1 MRKGE
6 VSLGDQGFPRVG
18 TELGGRLNMARVG
31 RSDPGYGSGC
41 VVLAGDHQG
50 PSQSGQSRLREV
62 PELEPEARIGK
73 GAHRPQ

>member
-1 MRKGE
+1 
-6 VSLGDQGFPRVG
+6 
-18 TELGGRLNMARVG
+18 MARVG
-31 RSDPGYGSGC
+31 RSDPGYESGC